1 MKWLRILAPTHR
13 WKSILLKSSTG
24 FSISVCQFTLTR
36 WFHPG
41 CGKPKPSVC
50 FHGGSRL
57 MVFFLHPQ
65 DKSGKGPTDRI
76 INSPSFINSIPRCL
90 KFLICSQILTNC
102 TMQFCISPCPPKK
115 NDDFP
120 AMFDLQGFTHYSNG
134 IIPFNIPWISR
145 EFHTQ
150 KVIDKQTS
158 CCWTSSRSVSR
169 VHMERPIFAAK

>member
-1 MKWLRILAPTHR
+1 MKWLQILAPTHR

-102 TMQFCISPCPPKK
+102 AMQFCISPCPPQKK
-115 NDDFP
+115 RWFP
-120 AMFDLQGFTHYSNG
+120 SHVWSSRFHPLFQWNNSIQYPM
-134 IIPFNIPWISR
+134 NIPWISHSKSNR
-145 EFHTQ
+145 QTDILLLDVL
-150 KVIDKQTS
+150 KVSEPSSHGTS
-158 CCWTSSRSVSR
+158 HLCC
-169 VHMERPIFAAK
+169 